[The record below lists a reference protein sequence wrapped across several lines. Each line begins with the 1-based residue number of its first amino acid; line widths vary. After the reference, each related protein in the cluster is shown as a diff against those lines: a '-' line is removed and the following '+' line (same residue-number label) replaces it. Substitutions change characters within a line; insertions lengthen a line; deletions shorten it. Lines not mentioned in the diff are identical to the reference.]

1 MGLMS
6 VLLSVLSTYGICS
19 TIGLVFS
26 PMHPM
31 IPFLIL
37 GIESDQI
44 IFTYSRYC
52 TNYVIVIIQS
62 YHLYY

>member
-44 IFTYSRYC
+44 ILPILG
-52 TNYVIVIIQS
+52 IVLIM
-62 YHLYY
+62 